1 MRLRVKGVRSS
12 LLWRS
17 DRRPQQEPFS
27 LFPLS
32 WKNLEAHCF
41 TLIFDCL
48 EFRSGG
54 APSEYSELPD
64 SSKTARFQILP
75 KQRASRFFQ
84 NSELPDASKTV
95 ETVSFVI
102 LPKQWKQWKQ
112 WASRFFQNSENGEN
126 SSAVSNTW
134 SYLSHQL
141 GGLNFFRPFSFMFEE
156 ARFRIKASDLRAAEW
171 MVAEW
176 MVCDLSRCFFGI
188 EYRKLVWGNV

>member
-95 ETVSFVI
+95 SFQMLPKKWASRCFQNSGNSELRDSSKTVKTVKTVSFQI
-102 LPKQWKQWKQ
+102 LPKQWKWRKQ
-112 WASRFFQNSENGEN
+112 FCGLKHLVILV
-126 SSAVSNTW
+126 SSA
-134 SYLSHQL
+134 
-141 GGLNFFRPFSFMFEE
+141 GGP
-156 ARFRIKASDLRAAEW
+156 
-171 MVAEW
+171 
-176 MVCDLSRCFFGI
+176 
-188 EYRKLVWGNV
+188 